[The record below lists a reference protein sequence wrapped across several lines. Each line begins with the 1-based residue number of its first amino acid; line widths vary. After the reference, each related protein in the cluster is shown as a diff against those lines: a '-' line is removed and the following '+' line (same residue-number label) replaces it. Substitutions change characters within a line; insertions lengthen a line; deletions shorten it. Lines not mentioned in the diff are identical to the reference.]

1 MLSVSVPSR
10 SNTTPRGRK
19 LADWVTR
26 RWYYAVRG
34 SPASACRG
42 SDNATS
48 FGEAT
53 PKRARSAAREGG
65 QPANATGSCLRRRL
79 TTPAAGRRTRLFGE
93 SAARDDIATL
103 ALERSR
109 RRARSLG
116 RRTRRPL
123 ALSRAIGAART
134 LSRSRRRLTSLRRSQ
149 LDARAPRFG
158 ESNRNRLLRRARAV
172 LPLTDVFDLFAN
184 ELAGL
189 RGRRLP
195 FTLGPSRA
203 FQCLLFRHKSPLRR
217 PGIGMHRDCQYD
229 SSHVLTD
236 VLAAQRSD
244 NRCLCEVLCR
254 RYCSISV
261 SGILAPHAVR
271 L

>member
-42 SDNATS
+42 SHNATS

-65 QPANATGSCLRRRL
+65 LLAEPRATSPEPANATGSCLRRRL
-79 TTPAAGRRTRLFGE
+79 TTPTAGRRTRLFGE

-109 RRARSLG
+109 HRARSLG
-116 RRTRRPL
+116 RRTLRPL
-123 ALSRAIGAART
+123 ALSRAIGTART
-134 LSRSRRRLTSLRRSQ
+134 FSRSRRRLTSLRRSQ
-149 LDARAPRFG
+149 LDARAPRLG

-189 RGRRLP
+189 RCRRLP
-195 FTLGPSRA
+195 LTLGLSRV
-203 FQCLLFRHKSPLRR
+203 FQCLLFRHKSPFAVQELE
-217 PGIGMHRDCQYD
+217 CTETANTTC
-229 SSHVLTD
+229 LT
-236 VLAAQRSD
+236 S
-244 NRCLCEVLCR
+244 
-254 RYCSISV
+254 
-261 SGILAPHAVR
+261 
-271 L
+271 